1 MGSSEIGYHV
11 LANRI
16 NILLRSSCDCAYCYH
31 FLLRTIFF
39 RKIRT
44 MHLHFQSYSPL
55 PISTRAR
62 RSFILK
68 VLRTEFVVPDANL
81 RANFYLIVLQNSR
94 KLVNRNQN
102 QKFPIWFIPSKSPLW
117 RRWENNKP
125 SYYIAGTTRAHD
137 EENPVFGLVA
147 RARLPALIPS
157 KKNLFVTT

>member
-55 PISTRAR
+55 SLSTRAR

-68 VLRTEFVVPDANL
+68 VLRTEFVVP
-81 RANFYLIVLQNSR
+81 
-94 KLVNRNQN
+94 VNRNQN